1 MKNNKRVVDRRLSM
15 NHEDTKARAYLL
27 VSLRPGSEKKFSEE
41 ILSKGLLVDSKVER
55 MDFVHG
61 PFDFILTLRG
71 EMDEIDRRIME
82 MRKSPHVRKT
92 ATLLAFEMFEWES
105 IKRAL
110 DDKR

>member
-1 MKNNKRVVDRRLSM
+1 M
-15 NHEDTKARAYLL
+15 NQEDSTARAYLL
-27 VSLRPGSEKKFSEE
+27 VSLRPGKEKEFGEE

-61 PFDFILTLRG
+61 PFDFIIVLRG
-71 EMDEIDRRIME
+71 EMDEIDRRLME

-105 IKRAL
+105 INRAI